1 MAINQSGEEEIKK
14 RFSELP
20 LDEVERLNVLCDCF
34 EQHLLANQKPRI
46 ESFVA
51 GCRPVTR
58 EPLLRELLML
68 ELEYLSQTEAAP
80 DLRIYVQRFPEDT
93 TTVQTAFALVFP
105 DTVATNTVSWSYD
118 GPLISIPNY
127 TLMSELGEG
136 GMGTVYRAFH
146 NMLKN
151 EAAIKVLKAG
161 SNANSDLRE
170 LFDRETRNLGQLRHP
185 QIVQALYAGTTD
197 DGRPYLV
204 MEIVKGLDLSRVV
217 RRCGPLA
224 VADACEVVRQATLGL
239 QHANECGMV
248 HRDIKPSNLLLGW
261 MYDQHAEIKVADF
274 GLARIRFRNAW
285 HGSGKDDDRILG
297 TLEFMSPEQFF
308 TPADVDIRAD
318 IFSLGC
324 TLYALLVGQPP
335 FAGNYQSIGEK
346 MLAHRD
352 KPIASF
358 RHLRPDVP
366 AALEEVISYAMAK
379 SRSDRFETP
388 LEFAKSLTHFN
399 SGHDLPL
406 LLETA
411 EDCPD
416 NSARPL
422 LIDSTIA
429 VQRQ

>member
-1 MAINQSGEEEIKK
+1 MSE
-14 RFSELP
+14 RFNGLP
-20 LDEVERLNVLCDCF
+20 IEEVERLDNLCDCF
-34 EQHLLANQKPRI
+34 EQQLLANQKPMI
-46 ESFVA
+46 ESFIA
-51 GCRPVTR
+51 GCRPTTR
-58 EPLLRELLML
+58 EPLLRELLAL
-68 ELEYLSQTEAAP
+68 ELEYLSHGATAP
-80 DLRIYVQRFPEDT
+80 ELQNYLKRFPEDIAA
-93 TTVQTAFALVFP
+93 VQSVFALTGLNTIAA
-105 DTVATNTVSWSYD
+105 DTETWSFD
-118 GPLISIPNY
+118 GPVISIPNY
-127 TLMSELGEG
+127 TLLSELGEG
-136 GMGTVYRAFH
+136 GMGTVYRALH
-146 NMLKN
+146 TMLKN

-161 SNANSDLRE
+161 QHAKAELHE

-204 MEIVKGLDLSRVV
+204 MEMVKGLDLAHVV
-217 RRCGPLA
+217 RRCGPLT
-224 VADACEVVRQATLGL
+224 VADACEAVRQAALGL

-261 MYDQHAEIKVADF
+261 TYGKKGEEAEIKVADF
-274 GLARIRFRNAW
+274 GLARIRFDNAW
-285 HGSGKDDDRILG
+285 HGSNKDDDRIQG

-318 IFSLGC
+318 LFSLGC

-335 FAGNYQSIGEK
+335 FVGNYQSLGEK
-346 MLAHRD
+346 MLTHRD
-352 KPIASF
+352 KPVESF

-366 AALEEVISYAMAK
+366 EALEEVISYAMAK
-379 SRSDRFETP
+379 NRSDRFETP

-411 EDCPD
+411 EDRPEAL
-416 NSARPL
+416 ARPL

-429 VQRQ
+429 SKRK

>member
-1 MAINQSGEEEIKK
+1 VANQDGQQDIPG
-14 RFSELP
+14 RFSGLP
-20 LDEVERLNVLCDCF
+20 VDEVERLDNLCDCF
-34 EQHLLANQKPRI
+34 EQQLLANQKPAI
-46 ESFVA
+46 ETFVA
-51 GCRPVTR
+51 GCRPATR
-58 EPLLRELLML
+58 EPLLRELLTL
-68 ELEYLSQTEAAP
+68 EIDFLLQAGNDP
-80 DLRIYVQRFPEDT
+80 DLQVYLQRFPEDIA
-93 TTVQTAFALVFP
+93 TVQSVFVLICP
-105 DTVATNTVSWSYD
+105 NTVPSDTESWTYD

-127 TLMSELGEG
+127 TLLSELGEG
-136 GMGTVYRAFH
+136 GMGTVYRALH
-146 NMLKN
+146 KMLKN

-161 SNANSDLRE
+161 AQAKAELHE

-185 QIVQALYAGTTD
+185 QIVQALYAGTTE

-204 MEIVKGLDLSRVV
+204 MEMVKGLDVSRVV

-224 VADACEVVRQATLGL
+224 VADACEMVRQAAIGL

-261 MYDQHAEIKVADF
+261 TYDQAAEIKVADF
-274 GLARIRFRNAW
+274 GLARIRFRDGW
-285 HGSGKDDDRILG
+285 HGSGNDANRIMG
-297 TLEFMSPEQFF
+297 TFDYMSPEQYF

-324 TLYALLVGQPP
+324 TLYALLLGQPP

-346 MLAHRD
+346 MLTHRD
-352 KPIASF
+352 QPVASF

-366 AALEEVISYAMAK
+366 EALEEVISYATAK
-379 SRSDRFETP
+379 NRVDRFETP

-411 EDCPD
+411 QDRPD
-416 NSARPL
+416 TSARPL

-429 VQRQ
+429 SRPI